1 MLETA
6 VKSVN
11 DEEVLAQTEVVT
23 SKSVAEEVHTE
34 NENESVDPV
43 TINDL
48 MAFLKKSEEERL
60 IEREERNKCYPP

>member
-1 MLETA
+1 MLETV

-11 DEEVLAQTEVVT
+11 AEEVLAHTEVNKVVT
-23 SKSVAEEVHTE
+23 SKSVEEVHTE

-48 MAFLKKSEEERL
+48 MA
-60 IEREERNKCYPP
+60 